1 MFIRTMLVMLALA
14 SNMAMAEGDQS
25 GLLADLYH
33 AKNDYNNIMSKG
45 ALENSDLSQMLRR
58 IYSDL
63 APYQDQQVV
72 MGYAWSDPVWQT
84 TAKFRGEF
92 NNEDRSIGYALA
104 TLDNSSM
111 RLNRSE
117 CAYLNSRFDG
127 IRQDMRM
134 TWQSRVEDSNQLVL
148 KLESIATEADRTN
161 GSFYVRSSW
170 LNDIAYEAQLS
181 ENRQYQYRSSITA
194 LDQDLGA
201 LLEEIRVCYNID

>member
-14 SNMAMAEGDQS
+14 SNMAIAEGDQS

-58 IYSDL
+58 IHSDL

-72 MGYAWSDPVWQT
+72 MGYAWSAPIWQT
-84 TAKFRGEF
+84 TAQFRGEF

-117 CAYLNSRFDG
+117 CAYLNSRFDS
-127 IRQDMRM
+127 IRRDMRAV
-134 TWQSRVEDSNQLVL
+134 WQGRTYDSNQLIF
-148 KLESIATEADRTN
+148 KLESIATEADRAG
-161 GSFYVRSSW
+161 GSFYVGKSW
-170 LNDIAYEAQLS
+170 LYDIAYQAQLS
-181 ENRQYQYRSSITA
+181 ENRQYQYR
-194 LDQDLGA
+194 
-201 LLEEIRVCYNID
+201 